1 MKTTTRTELKSFV
14 DELKDKFLADPNGI
28 RVETIISERLD
39 GVIRELWGERDYP
52 DGFAL
57 MAIGGYGRATI
68 HPQSDVDLLFFF
80 KDAIDEDA
88 IKAIL
93 HPLWDLQFK
102 VGHQIRNAD
111 DLKSF
116 DEGQMESYTAFLD
129 CRLIVGDPPTA
140 LEFEREIMPRLLQK
154 NRNRFLRLL

>member
-1 MKTTTRTELKSFV
+1 MKTTTRTELKSFIE
-14 DELKDKFLADPNGI
+14 DLKTKFFADPRGL
-28 RVETIISERLD
+28 RVEAIISEKID
-39 GVIRELWGERDYP
+39 EIIRDLWGDRDCP
-52 DGFAL
+52 DSFAL

-102 VGHQIRNAD
+102 VGHQIRSAD
-111 DLKSF
+111 DLKDF
-116 DEGQMESYTAFLD
+116 DESQMESYTAFLD
-129 CRLIVGDPPTA
+129 CRFLVGDPATP
-140 LEFEREIMPRLLQK
+140 LEFEREILPHL
-154 NRNRFLRLL
+154 